1 MATTENF
8 INGDTSTILFSF
20 SFPYLKTED
29 VRIELQEIDSTK
41 PTNDQIISTLPVTA
55 FIISSNNPTQVQF
68 SPISG
73 GNNYQTVTGAPRTNH
88 YVNTSNTIRIRIYRV
103 TASNQTPATLFAGSA
118 IRAQDL
124 NVNFDQSLYLLQ
136 ENQNT
141 INAAIQGTIAD
152 GAITTSKIA
161 DNAVTT
167 DKILNSNVT
176 EGKLASNAVTTNK
189 ILNLNVTSNKLA
201 SDSVTESKI
210 LTNAV
215 TTSKIADSNV
225 TTAKIAD
232 DAVTLAKLADG
243 VPLGGNRNLIINGGM
258 DVAQRGTSVASLG
271 TGQYLIDR
279 FKVYNSD
286 ANSHTITQSQSSDV
300 PSNSTA
306 GGFTKALK
314 LEVTSG
320 AATPADGWTLIAQ
333 PIEGFNSSQLKYG
346 TFPNAK
352 TVTLSFWARTNAAGT
367 YSIILRNDSALA
379 AAQRRNFITE
389 YTLAANTWTY
399 VTETIPGDTVG
410 TWYTDNSKGLEVMW
424 ALDVGDNYQ
433 DVAAISAWQTGAT
446 FGASTDTNTWSD
458 TTGNTFELTGVQ
470 LEVGSSAT
478 PFEHENY
485 GQTLTKCQRY
495 YYRDPNSIFSA
506 RYSASNAMVHV
517 YLPTTMRDTPSTFVY
532 TTGGLTGAFS
542 SNYMQPNYCRSYYT
556 NETSVSISN
565 ITIDAEL

>member
-29 VRIELQEIDSTK
+29 VRIELQEIDSTQ

-189 ILNLNVTSNKLA
+189 ILNSNVTANKIADDAVITDKIKNLNVTEGKLA
-201 SDSVTESKI
+201 SNAVTESKLI
-210 LTNAV
+210 NNA
-215 TTSKIADSNV
+215 V

-258 DVAQRGTSVASLG
+258 DVAQRGTSVASTG
-271 TGQYLIDR
+271 DGQYLIDR
-279 FKVYNSD
+279 FKLYND
-286 ANSHTITQSQSSDV
+286 ATNLHTITQSQSSDV
-300 PSNSTA
+300 PSGITA

-320 AATPADGWTLIAQ
+320 AATPADGYTLISQ

-346 TFPNAK
+346 TFPYAE

-367 YSIILRNDSALA
+367 YSIVLRNNSALPVA
-379 AAQRRNFITE
+379 DYRNFITE

-424 ALDVGDNYQ
+424 ALDVGDTYQ
-433 DVAAISAWQTGAT
+433 DVAAISAWQSSAT
-446 FGASTDTNTWSD
+446 VGASTDTNTWSD

-485 GQTLTKCQRY
+485 GQT
-495 YYRDPNSIFSA
+495 
-506 RYSASNAMVHV
+506 
-517 YLPTTMRDTPSTFVY
+517 
-532 TTGGLTGAFS
+532 
-542 SNYMQPNYCRSYYT
+542 
-556 NETSVSISN
+556 
-565 ITIDAEL
+565 